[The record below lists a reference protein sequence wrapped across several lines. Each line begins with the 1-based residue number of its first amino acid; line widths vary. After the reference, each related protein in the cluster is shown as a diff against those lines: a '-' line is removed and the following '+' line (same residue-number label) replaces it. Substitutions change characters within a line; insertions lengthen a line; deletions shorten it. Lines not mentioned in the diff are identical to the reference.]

1 MVFWLKISE
10 KTVFWHNFCIF
21 HKNSYGELET
31 YQIKAKSIFPRNFR
45 FGKPQDVFSGLFR
58 YFCWDLAC
66 DIIGFTQFLFRGV
79 LNIQKWSIS
88 VVVHKTVLTR
98 LYNSSSSV
106 IRAQILTV
114 FASIFDAKTVK
125 FWAKSVEPIKSY
137 RQFSF

>member
-1 MVFWLKISE
+1 MTKNIRKSRFLDI
-10 KTVFWHNFCIF
+10 IF
-21 HKNSYGELET
+21 AFFHQNSYGELET
-31 YQIKAKSIFPRNFR
+31 AQITPKSILPWNFR

-58 YFCWDLAC
+58 YFWWDLAC
-66 DIIGFTQFLFRGV
+66 DIIGFTQFPFLGGGV

-88 VVVHKTVLTR
+88 VVVYKTVLTR

-106 IRAQILTV
+106 NRAQILTV

-137 RQFSF
+137 RQFKF